1 MQITSS
7 GGSWVWARR
16 LGVAGTIQLVC
27 GLVALGGFLLPWF
40 AVDLPTYSFHVSGWE
55 TALHIGKGALWTAL
69 LGALALLGIAALRKF
84 QSLPAIALNLLAFFL
99 AGASLVIVMVALDR
113 DATPVPPVAP
123 AMYEHLSFGLFL
135 TLLGLLIGALSGLVG
150 LFKIKISW
158 NYQADALKEGC

>member
-1 MQITSS
+1 MLLWGSVFLLRFSMPDWQGGSFMQITSS

-69 LGALALLGIAALRKF
+69 LGALALLGIAALRKV
-84 QSLPAIALNLLAFFL
+84 Q
-99 AGASLVIVMVALDR
+99 
-113 DATPVPPVAP
+113 
-123 AMYEHLSFGLFL
+123 
-135 TLLGLLIGALSGLVG
+135 
-150 LFKIKISW
+150 
-158 NYQADALKEGC
+158 